1 MHCHLSFATSSNL
14 SPKYLSLQSSIMMKF
29 LSIGVSSELD
39 SDCQVVFL
47 KADCSVGI
55 STINGIL
62 HPQYGDFPALERFP
76 LGSNLVVKILC
87 YGRKINIQRYSPGN
101 MQPSNQ
107 LTLCCLGEDKPNEK
121 QILPSALSEKLGW
134 CSSVLLNVFLSC
146 DLLS

>member
-1 MHCHLSFATSSNL
+1 M
-14 SPKYLSLQSSIMMKF
+14 
-29 LSIGVSSELD
+29 
-39 SDCQVVFL
+39 VFL
-47 KADCSVGI
+47 KADSSVGV

-76 LGSNLVVKILC
+76 LGSNLVVKILG
-87 YGRKINIQRYSPGN
+87 YGRKINIQRYFPGN

-121 QILPSALSEKLGW
+121 HILPSALSEKLGW
-134 CSSVLLNVFLSC
+134 CSSVLLNVFPSC